1 MKTAMQTKSMDICV
15 LGGAGHIG
23 LPLSILLAHKGLE
36 TLVYDLNEKTIATI
50 RSGAMPFLEEHAEP
64 LLHEVLEKKKLHFTT
79 NAKDLAKIPIIV
91 ITIGTPVD
99 EFLNPSTKLMTECI
113 ESLLPILSDEQ
124 TLILRSTVCPGT
136 TEWLDEY
143 LKSRGKKV
151 KIAFCPERVVQGN
164 AIDQIRTLPQIVS
177 GTSPEAEQ
185 TAADL
190 FALLAPEIVRMLPRE
205 AEFAK
210 LFCNAYRYIQFAAT
224 NQFYMLATRAGLDY
238 SRIYAGITQNYE
250 RMKDFPRQGFAAGP
264 CLFKDTMQL
273 SSYSN
278 NQFSIGMD
286 AMMVNE
292 GLPLFLVEQIASG
305 FALDKSTVGLL
316 GMAFKANSDDTRSSL
331 SYKLKKSLRLRASRV
346 LTTDPHVTTD
356 PELVPVEQVVQE
368 SDILIL
374 CVPHRAYRS
383 LDLGGKPVIDVWN
396 FFDRGTAMPSQR
408 GQSTR

>member
-1 MKTAMQTKSMDICV
+1 MQTQRMDICV

-23 LPLSILLAHKGLE
+23 LPLAILLAHKGLE
-36 TLVYDLNEKTIATI
+36 TLVYDLNEKTIETI
-50 RSGAMPFLEEHAEP
+50 RSGKMPFLEEHAEP
-64 LLHEVLEKKKLHFTT
+64 LLREVLEKKKLHFTT
-79 NAKDLAKIPIIV
+79 SASDLAKIPTIV
-91 ITIGTPVD
+91 VTIGTPVD

-113 ESLLPILSDEQ
+113 DSLFPILSEEQ

-177 GTSPEAEQ
+177 GTTPEAEER
-185 TAADL
+185 AAKL
-190 FALLAPEIVRMLPRE
+190 FGMLAPEIVRMQPRE

-273 SSYSN
+273 TSYSN

-286 AMMVNE
+286 AMLVNE
-292 GLPLFLVEQIASG
+292 GLPLFLVEQMVG
-305 FALDKSTVGLL
+305 RFDLGKSTVGLL

-331 SYKLKKSLRLRASRV
+331 SYKLKNSLRMRASKV

-356 PELVPVEQVVQE
+356 AELLPIERVVKE
-368 SDILIL
+368 SDVLIL
-374 CVPHRAYRS
+374 CVPHRAYRN
-383 LDLGGKPVIDVWN
+383 LDLGDKPVIDVWN
-396 FFDRGTAMPSQR
+396 FFDRGTVLPSQR
-408 GQSTR
+408 GETLR

>member
-1 MKTAMQTKSMDICV
+1 MQTQRMDICV

-23 LPLSILLAHKGLE
+23 LPLAILLAHKGLE
-36 TLVYDLNEKTIATI
+36 TLVYDLNEKTIETI
-50 RSGAMPFLEEHAEP
+50 RSGKMPFLEEHAEP
-64 LLHEVLEKKKLHFTT
+64 LLREVLEKKKLHFTT
-79 NAKDLAKIPIIV
+79 SASDLAKIPTIV
-91 ITIGTPVD
+91 VTIGTPVD

-113 ESLLPILSDEQ
+113 DSLFPILSEEQ

-177 GTSPEAEQ
+177 GTTPEAEER
-185 TAADL
+185 AAKL
-190 FALLAPEIVRMLPRE
+190 FGMLAPEIVRMQPRE

-273 SSYSN
+273 TSYSN

-286 AMMVNE
+286 AMLVNE
-292 GLPLFLVEQIASG
+292 GLPLFLVEQMVG
-305 FALDKSTVGLL
+305 RFDLGKSTVGLL

-331 SYKLKKSLRLRASRV
+331 SYKLKNSLRMRASKV

-356 PELVPVEQVVQE
+356 AELLPVERVVKE
-368 SDILIL
+368 SDVLIL
-374 CVPHRAYRS
+374 CVPHRAYRN
-383 LDLGGKPVIDVWN
+383 LDLGDKPVIDVWN
-396 FFDRGTAMPSQR
+396 FFDRGTVLPSQR
-408 GQSTR
+408 GETLR